1 MKKDEEFNLQ
11 IILNKNGFSR
21 LEESLVQEL
30 NNVFEEGTLGHKVQI
45 AINQKKQGHFDK
57 AMLNIAE
64 ANRDQVLSI
73 RKIQSILDN
82 IKSNSKTEIIFEKYR
97 QVHPFQIGLVNGKD
111 VLELLSLVKNQCDF
125 NMEEKIADLHRNEK
139 LVDPIREELQFC
151 ETRMKGQLPENEI
164 HELMGN
170 LETLKTRIFEIKTSI
185 LDCICKVI
193 QREYNLESN
202 MNRIMLIKNI
212 YLVISS
218 SIQTLDAKLVEVEQS
233 T

>member
-1 MKKDEEFNLQ
+1 
-11 IILNKNGFSR
+11 
-21 LEESLVQEL
+21 
-30 NNVFEEGTLGHKVQI
+30 
-45 AINQKKQGHFDK
+45 
-57 AMLNIAE
+57 
-64 ANRDQVLSI
+64 
-73 RKIQSILDN
+73 
-82 IKSNSKTEIIFEKYR
+82 
-97 QVHPFQIGLVNGKD
+97 
-111 VLELLSLVKNQCDF
+111 
-125 NMEEKIADLHRNEK
+125 MEEKIADLHRNEK
-139 LVDPIREELQFC
+139 LVDPIREELQFY